1 ELPSDK
7 PILLQSAEEHAE
19 DQNHTETEDDSWI
32 LQEDLERIKPSKQ
45 QSNHRLLWLAVV
57 TCLILFLVLLVSLL
71 VLSRKIGHGCKCSEQ
86 NGPQHLESQ
95 TPEKKF
101 ERKNTT
107 SNSELWAHV
116 HEARRTGRE
125 VDGKSSTGGDLCHV

>member
-1 ELPSDK
+1 MHRRFAQALRSLAFKEGELPSDK

-71 VLSRKIGHGCKCSEQ
+71 VLSRKIGHGCKCSEH
-86 NGPQHLESQ
+86 NGLFFENHPQFLDIFHLRPSD
-95 TPEKKF
+95 K
-101 ERKNTT
+101 
-107 SNSELWAHV
+107 A
-116 HEARRTGRE
+116 
-125 VDGKSSTGGDLCHV
+125 